1 MKIYS
6 CEDHVGHALDMFVA
20 NEKDFP
26 IMDKLKE
33 SAEETQKCAYCDA
46 KATYIVA
53 NK

>member
-6 CEDHVGHALDMFVA
+6 CEDHAGHALDMFVA

-26 IMDKLKE
+26 IMDKVEDMEKE
-33 SAEETQKCAYCDA
+33 THKCDYCDA
-46 KATYIVA
+46 QATYIVA

>member
-6 CEDHVGHALDMFVA
+6 CEDHVGHSLDMFVA